1 MTRNDVFVYISFSLA
16 LLLKIGVCYMKDH
29 FVLNGPSK
37 LLMGKQHCALYIFA
51 ISALFSKSHE
61 KQLIL
66 FMKTQSHRA
75 LVLALNNC
83 TVHFPS
89 SFKDGG

>member
-1 MTRNDVFVYISFSLA
+1 MTWNDVFVYISYSLA
-16 LLLKIGVCYMKDH
+16 LLLKIGVCYMNDH

-37 LLMGKQHCALYIFA
+37 LMGKQHYIFA

-66 FMKTQSHRA
+66 FMKTHSHRA

-89 SFKDGG
+89 SFKGGGWQ